1 MSRKIVL
8 SALLALIAIPSFA
21 ATRLT
26 YPMSGAATPVYWAKS
41 AFPLPYIVDRR
52 VVNSFGGAEAVV
64 DRAFN
69 AWSQVADAD
78 ISFRPL
84 GVGDNLQPGPN
95 GQNSVTLMDDLFK
108 GQGFIAATTN
118 WYDIPTGQMRE
129 ADIQIDAS
137 MMKSDYNVQLAL
149 EHEVGHLLGL
159 DHSGVLSSVMYPWV
173 SKGGPSALTSDDTVA
188 ISAVYPRVDVGSIGA
203 TLQGR
208 VLGDSGGIFA
218 AQVVA
223 MNDQGEPVA
232 TALTNSNGDFTLQP
246 VPAGT
251 YRLYAEP
258 LDGPVDPRNL
268 DGVWRDAK
276 VVSFPTEFFGGTIR
290 VENGKIYGNL
300 MVTSAGSTRL
310 NPMWVGVTPSGR
322 TDFSLSAAPAS
333 LKAGDTVS
341 IAVAGDGFTSGMTT
355 FEVLNP
361 GVRRLSDF
369 KYAGNYVYAQFSV
382 GSNAASG
389 SAVIVVKSGNETA
402 MLTGALSVS
411 GGQGGGGT
419 PRVRAIRRT

>member
-1 MSRKIVL
+1 MSRKFVLSTLLLL
-8 SALLALIAIPSFA
+8 SALPSLA

-26 YPMSGAATPVYWAKS
+26 YPMSGAPTAIYWAKS
-41 AFPLPYIVDRR
+41 AFPVSYIVDRR
-52 VVNSFGGAEAVV
+52 VVNSFNGAEAVV
-64 DRAFN
+64 DRAFE
-69 AWSQVADAD
+69 AWTKVADAD
-78 ISFRPL
+78 VTFRSL
-84 GVGDNLQPGPN
+84 GVGDGLQAGPN
-95 GQNSVTLMDDLFK
+95 GQNSVTLMDDMFK

-118 WYDIPTGQMRE
+118 WYDIPTGQLRE

-173 SKGGPSALTSDDTVA
+173 SKGGSTALTSDDTVA
-188 ISAVYPRVDVGSIGA
+188 ISAVYPKSDVTMMGA

-208 VLGDSGGIFA
+208 VMGDSGGIFA

-223 MNDQGEPVA
+223 VNDDGEPIA

-246 VPAGT
+246 VPAGS

-300 MVTSAGSTRL
+300 MVTSSGANRL

-322 TDFSLSAAPAS
+322 TDFSLGATPAS
-333 LKAGDTVS
+333 LKAGETVS

-355 FEVLNP
+355 FEVMNP
-361 GVRRLSDF
+361 GVRRLGDF
-369 KYAGNYVYAQFSV
+369 KYAGNYVYAMFSV
-382 GSNAASG
+382 NTNASSG
-389 SAVIVVKSGNETA
+389 PAVIVVKSGNETA
-402 MLTGALSVS
+402 MLTGALNVQ
-411 GGQGGGGT
+411 GGQSTGT

>member
-8 SALLALIAIPSFA
+8 SALLLLVAIPSFG

-26 YPMSGAATPVYWAKS
+26 YTMSGAATPIYWAKS
-41 AFPLPYIVDRR
+41 AFPIPYLVDRR
-52 VVNSFGGAEAVV
+52 VANSFSGAEAAV
-64 DRAFN
+64 DRAFET
-69 AWSQVADAD
+69 WSHVADAD

-84 GVGDNLQPGPN
+84 GVGDGLQPGPN

-118 WYDIPTGQMRE
+118 WYDIPTGQLRE

-137 MMKSDYNVQLAL
+137 MMKSDYNVQLVL
-149 EHEVGHLLGL
+149 EHEIGHLLGL

-173 SKGGPSALTSDDTVA
+173 SKGGSTALTSDDTVA
-188 ISAVYPRVDVGSIGA
+188 IASVYPMSEVGSMGA

-208 VLGDSGGIFA
+208 VMGDSGGIFA

-223 MNDQGEPVA
+223 VNESGEPIA

-258 LDGPVDPRNL
+258 LNGPVDPRNL
-268 DGVWRDAK
+268 DGVYRDAK

-290 VENGKIYGNL
+290 VESGKIYGNL
-300 MVTSAGSTRL
+300 TVNSAGAARL

-322 TDFSLSAAPAS
+322 TDFSLSATPAS
-333 LKAGDTVS
+333 LKAGETVS
-341 IAVAGDGFTSGMTT
+341 IAVAGDGFTTGMTT

-361 GVRRLSDF
+361 GVRRLGDF
-369 KYAGNYVYAQFSV
+369 KYAGNYVYAMFSV
-382 GSNAASG
+382 GMNVAAG
-389 SAVIVVKSGNETA
+389 PAVIEVRSGGETA
-402 MLTGALSVS
+402 MLTGALNV
-411 GGQGGGGT
+411 QGAQVPGT

>member
-8 SALLALIAIPSFA
+8 AALLLAAAIPSYA

-26 YPMSGAATPVYWAKS
+26 YPMSGAPTPVYWAKS
-41 AFPLPYIVDRR
+41 AFPLSYIVDRR
-52 VVNSFGGAEAVV
+52 VATAFNGAEGMV
-64 DRAFN
+64 DKAFA
-69 AWSQVADAD
+69 AWTQVSDAD
-78 ISFRPL
+78 ITFRSL
-84 GVGDNLQPGPN
+84 GVGDGLQAGPN

-129 ADIQIDAS
+129 ADIQVDAS
-137 MMKSDYNVQLAL
+137 MMKGDYNVQLAL

-173 SKGGPSALTSDDTVA
+173 SKGGPTALTSDDTVA
-188 ISAVYPRVDVGSIGA
+188 ISAIYPKSDVSAMGA

-208 VLGDSGGIFA
+208 VMGDSGGIFA

-223 MNDQGEPVA
+223 VNDQGEPVA
-232 TALTNSNGDFTLQP
+232 TALTNNNGDFTLQP
-246 VPAGT
+246 VPPGT

-276 VVSFPTEFFGGTIR
+276 VVSFPTEFFGGSIR
-290 VENGKIYGNL
+290 VESGKIYGNL
-300 MVTSAGSTRL
+300 VVNSNGATLL
-310 NPMWVGVTPSGR
+310 NPKWVGVTPSGR

-369 KYAGNYVYAQFSV
+369 KYAGNYVYALFSV
-382 GSNAASG
+382 GTNATSG
-389 SAVIVVKSGNETA
+389 SAVIEVRSGNETA
-402 MLTGALSVS
+402 MLTGALSVT